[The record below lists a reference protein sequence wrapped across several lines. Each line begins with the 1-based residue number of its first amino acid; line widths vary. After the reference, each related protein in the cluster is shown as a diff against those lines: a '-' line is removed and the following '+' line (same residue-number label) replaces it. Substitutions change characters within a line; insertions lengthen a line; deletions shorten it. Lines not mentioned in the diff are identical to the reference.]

1 MRVQSFRDLI
11 VWQRSVDFVQEVYR
25 ISSRFPAHE
34 RFGLTAQLRRAAI
47 SVSANIAEGSGRVT
61 SRDYLN
67 FLSHSRGSVK
77 ETESDLLVAERLE
90 YVTRLE
96 LGPALG
102 FSDEISR
109 MLFSLRASIRRRG
122 RKADG

>member
-25 ISSRFPAHE
+25 ISSRLPADE
-34 RFGLTAQLRRAAI
+34 RFGLTAQLRRAAL
-47 SVSANIAEGSGRVT
+47 SVSANIAEGSGRFT

-77 ETESDLLVAERLE
+77 EAESDLLVAERLE
-90 YVTRLE
+90 YVTRPD

-122 RKADG
+122 RKADS